1 VILVANKCDSA
12 GQSAQAGEFSRL
24 GFGEALCV
32 SATNRVNQT
41 VLMERIAGELEHLP
55 AEQPEKEVRKIA
67 LVGKRNAGKS
77 TLINAICG
85 RDRVIVSEIPGTTRD
100 AVDVRFEKDG
110 KVFVAIDTAGV
121 RKKGKMSGD
130 IEFYSYVRATRSIT
144 RADVILFLIDA
155 TLKVSQIDKKLAR
168 FIADEYKPC
177 VIVINKWD
185 LAGDL
190 AGTEDYAE
198 YLSEVL
204 PGLRHVP
211 IAFTT
216 ATEGKNV
223 QSVLDLAAE
232 LFKQA
237 STRIPTPMLN
247 KAIERLSAEKVG
259 GSRKKGGNPK
269 IYYGTQVA
277 VRPISLLLFVNRPEL
292 FDEPFERFAIGRLRE
307 WLEIQEVP
315 IRLLLRAR
323 R

>member
-1 VILVANKCDSA
+1 
-12 GQSAQAGEFSRL
+12 
-24 GFGEALCV
+24 
-32 SATNRVNQT
+32 
-41 VLMERIAGELEHLP
+41 M
-55 AEQPEKEVRKIA
+55 
-67 LVGKRNAGKS
+67 
-77 TLINAICG
+77 
-85 RDRVIVSEIPGTTRD
+85 
-100 AVDVRFEKDG
+100 
-110 KVFVAIDTAGV
+110 
-121 RKKGKMSGD
+121 
-130 IEFYSYVRATRSIT
+130 
-144 RADVILFLIDA
+144 
-155 TLKVSQIDKKLAR
+155 
-168 FIADEYKPC
+168 
-177 VIVINKWD
+177 IVINKWD